1 MFWDQFGNYRC
12 ETDLEMIQ
20 RLVELKTGVWVPA
33 RDITACHPLGLR
45 EKNTFILSI
54 NNRSPLSAW
63 DMITRGMLSPD
74 NNFSKD
80 NVFINFQLT
89 KRRGDICKEVRQA
102 KKDNIIKSYE
112 IDTNGRIF
120 VKYVGENTQ
129 RFELFSK
136 GDVQRLSPRVS

>member
-1 MFWDQFGNYRC
+1 M
-12 ETDLEMIQ
+12 
-20 RLVELKTGVWVPA
+20 
-33 RDITACHPLGLR
+33 
-45 EKNTFILSI
+45 
-54 NNRSPLSAW
+54 SAW
-63 DMITRGMLSPD
+63 DMITRAMLSPD

-136 GDVQRLSPRVS
+136 GDVQRLSPKAS

>member
-1 MFWDQFGNYRC
+1 
-12 ETDLEMIQ
+12 MIQ

-54 NNRSPLSAW
+54 SNRSPLSAW

-80 NVFINFQLT
+80 NIFINFQLT

-102 KKDNIIKSYE
+102 KIDKIVKKYE
-112 IDTNGRIF
+112 IDANGRIF
-120 VKYVGENTQ
+120 VKYFGENTQ
-129 RFELFSK
+129 SVELFSK
-136 GDVQRLSPRVS
+136 GDVQRFAPVNQ